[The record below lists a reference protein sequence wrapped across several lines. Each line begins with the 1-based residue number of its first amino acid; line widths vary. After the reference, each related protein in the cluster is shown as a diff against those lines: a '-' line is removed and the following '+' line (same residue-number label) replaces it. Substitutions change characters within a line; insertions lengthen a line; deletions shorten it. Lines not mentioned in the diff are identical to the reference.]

1 MNKHILFPSLLIA
14 TSVLAQQPPKWQA
27 VEECN
32 QAKELAMQIANLKNK
47 GATRDNIAQVRS
59 IASDGQGIM
68 GDLAVAFLTCTTKEV
83 IRTSLRRAC
92 GKDVCA
98 LTGIRIFL

>member
-1 MNKHILFPSLLIA
+1 MNKHILFLSLLIA

-47 GATRDNIAQVRS
+47 GVTRDNIAQVRS
-59 IASDGQGIM
+59 IASDGQGIV
-68 GDLAVAFLTCTTKEV
+68 GDLAIAYFDMHDKGSNSDKFATRMRQRCM
-83 IRTSLRRAC
+83 RSN
-92 GKDVCA
+92 GY
-98 LTGIRIFL
+98 